1 MKASVKTKLISLV
14 VFFILLI
21 AGESIYSSSVLKN
34 VNQHST
40 TIAYKALPSL
50 KYSQLVNTLT
60 SDFRIAQYEHIIS
73 SSKEDMANNEKIM
86 EELNTEIQESL
97 NNYKNTITGGEDE
110 KLFNEVTSSWE
121 QYLAL
126 NKKVIGLSNQMKTQ
140 EAMAIMKGEG
150 KNHFDKVSEDL
161 QKLVSFNEKASKQLS
176 DEGDSAYSMV
186 KKIFVIL
193 SVIIIIASSFI
204 AFIIVKSI
212 LNPINLLKGELE
224 VLATSGGDL
233 TKKVEVNSKDEF
245 KELADAFNQFISNLR
260 GIILEVNNK
269 TRITTE
275 NVEIIAKNMEA
286 LNGEIEDVHATT
298 EQLSA
303 GMQETAAS
311 TEEMNATAFEINQAV
326 ELIAKKAEDGVSS
339 SLEVNERAVAL
350 REKAL
355 NAENDTS
362 TIYDSTKEKLEQ
374 AIEECKVVE
383 NINIF
388 SETILNISSQTNLL
402 ALNAAIEASRAGEAG
417 KGFSVVAE
425 EIRKLAEQSNL
436 TVNEIKKVTG
446 VVLSAV
452 DNLSNG
458 ALEVLDFINNKVLKD
473 YSNMVKIGDDYKKD
487 AEVFNSLMDDFS
499 NTSNEVKHAI
509 NSLTTAIEE
518 ITTSTTE
525 GANNTTSIAQSTM
538 IVTDKSGDIIKQTED
553 SKENAEGLIEVI
565 SKFIV

>member
-40 TIAYKALPSL
+40 TIAYKVLPAL

-60 SDFRIAQYEHIIS
+60 SDFRISQYEHIIS
-73 SSKEDMANNEKIM
+73 SSKEEMGNNEKIM
-86 EELNTEIQESL
+86 EELNNEIQESL
-97 NNYKNTITGGEDE
+97 NNYKNTINGGEDE
-110 KLFNEVTSSWE
+110 KLYNEVTSSWE
-121 QYLAL
+121 QYLIL

-150 KNHFDKVSEDL
+150 KNYFDKVSEDL
-161 QKLVSFNEKASKQLS
+161 EKLVSFNEKASKQLS
-176 DEGDSAYSMV
+176 DEGDSAYNV
-186 KKIFVIL
+186 TKKIFVAL
-193 SVIIIIASSFI
+193 SLIIIIISSFI
-204 AFIIVKSI
+204 AFIIIKSI
-212 LNPINLLKGELE
+212 LSPINLLKGELE
-224 VLATSGGDL
+224 TLATSGGDL
-233 TKKVEVNSKDEF
+233 TKRIEVNSKDEF
-245 KELADAFNQFISNLR
+245 KELANAFNQFISNLR
-260 GIILEVNNK
+260 EIILEVNNK

-275 NVEIIAKNMEA
+275 NVESIAKNMEE

-326 ELIAKKAEDGVSS
+326 ELIAQKAEEGVSS
-339 SLEVNERAVAL
+339 SLEVNNRAIAL

-374 AIEECKVVE
+374 AIEDCKVVE

-436 TVNEIKKVTG
+436 TVNEIKKVTA

-452 DNLSNG
+452 ENLSNG

-487 AEVFNSLMDDFS
+487 AEVFNRLMDDFN
-499 NTSNEVKHAI
+499 NTSNEVKYAI

-553 SKENAEGLIEVI
+553 SKENAEGLIQVI
-565 SKFIV
+565 SKFTV